1 MKYLTYHL
9 IISDNIEKA
18 KTNINILC
26 KILFLFY
33 IFISETIKFKFNNL
47 KNSLIF
53 KLPKIN
59 RLELVKSITYKLEEI
74 NIVYVKIFQSLCL
87 DNNLLNENENEYLLK
102 YTDNVPYHNNE
113 IDYEVLK
120 ILETNYDIIIENIE
134 PINSGII
141 GIVFSG
147 IYKKE
152 NNSKVII
159 KILKK
164 NITNKINNAFDELLL
179 ASYILQFIPLISN
192 LNLYKLILDNKE
204 SFINQLD
211 FVKEVNNIELFTS
224 KNKNLPCYKFPNV
237 YRNITNEYN
246 NVIVMENIK
255 GLRINDVKNMEQSI
269 KEEFGKLYVKF
280 GLINLLYNNAIH
292 NDLHSGNLFFYI
304 NDDKNGLPKYQ
315 LGIID
320 FGICSFPSKEN
331 QNIYYNF
338 LIEVMLNKNYTAII
352 SLLKG
357 VINEKDN
364 FDLLNN
370 NKKEI
375 LKDKFI
381 KCLEK
386 FHSKDLNVKFLF
398 EICKMLK
405 KYNFTFTQE
414 FNEIIM
420 GLYIISNIS
429 KELSNKSN
437 NIQKELINEL
447 TQINTIFEI

>member
-1 MKYLTYHL
+1 MEYLTYHL

-26 KILFLFY
+26 KILFIFY
-33 IFISETIKFKFNNL
+33 IFISEIIKFKFNYL
-47 KNSLIF
+47 KSSLIL
-53 KLPKIN
+53 KLPKTN
-59 RLELVKSITYKLEEI
+59 RLELVKSITYKLEKL
-74 NIVYVKIFQSLCL
+74 NIVYVKIFQSLCI
-87 DNNLLNENENEYLLK
+87 DNNLLNENEKQYLLK
-102 YTDNVPYHNNE
+102 YTDNVPYNNHE

-120 ILETNYDIIIENIE
+120 KLETNYDIIIENIQ

-141 GIVFSG
+141 GIVFNG

-164 NITNKINNAFDELLL
+164 NITNKINNALDELLL
-179 ASYILQFIPLISN
+179 ASYILQFIPLISD

-211 FVKEVNNIELFTS
+211 FTKEVNNIELFTS
-224 KNKNLPCYKFPNV
+224 KNKNLPSYKFPNV

-246 NVIVMENIK
+246 TVIVMENIK
-255 GLRINDVKNMEQSI
+255 GLTINEVKVMDQSI
-269 KEEFGKLYVKF
+269 KDEFGKLYVKF

-304 NDDKNGLPKYQ
+304 NNDTKELPKYQ

-338 LIEVMLNKNYTAII
+338 LINIMLNKNYDDSILI
-352 SLLKG
+352 LKG
-357 VINEKDN
+357 IINEKDK

-370 NKKEI
+370 NQKEI

-381 KCLEK
+381 KCFKK
-386 FHSKDLNVKFLF
+386 FSLKDLDINFLF
-398 EICKMLK
+398 DVGKILK
-405 KYNFTFTQE
+405 KYNFTFTKE
-414 FNEIIM
+414 FHEIIM
-420 GLYIISNIS
+420 SCSMVNNLS
-429 KELSNKSN
+429 KELCSDFNKT
-437 NIQKELINEL
+437 QKEVISEL
-447 TQINTIFEI
+447 TQINNIFEI

>member
-1 MKYLTYHL
+1 MEYLTYHL

-18 KTNINILC
+18 KININILC
-26 KILFLFY
+26 KILFIFY
-33 IFISETIKFKFNNL
+33 IFISEIIKFKFNYL
-47 KNSLIF
+47 KNSLILN
-53 KLPKIN
+53 LPKTN
-59 RLELVKSITYKLEEI
+59 RLELVKSITYKLEEL

-87 DNNLLNENENEYLLK
+87 DNNLLNENEKQYLLK
-102 YTDNVPYHNNE
+102 YTDNVPYHNDE
-113 IDYEVLK
+113 IDYDVLK
-120 ILETNYDIIIENIE
+120 KLETNYDIIIENFE

-179 ASYILQFIPLISN
+179 ASYILEFIPLISN
-192 LNLYKLILDNKE
+192 FNLYKLILDNKE

-211 FVKEVNNIELFTS
+211 FTKEVNNIELFTS
-224 KNKNLPCYKFPNV
+224 KNKNLPAYKFPKV
-237 YRNITNEYN
+237 IKSITNEYN

-255 GLRINDVKNMEQSI
+255 GLTINEVKVTDQSI
-269 KEEFGKLYVKF
+269 KDEFNKLYVKF
-280 GLINLLYNNAIH
+280 GLISLLYNNAIH

-304 NDDKNGLPKYQ
+304 NDDTKKLPKYQ
-315 LGIID
+315 MGLID
-320 FGICSFPSKEN
+320 FGICTFPSKEN

-338 LIEVMLNKNYTAII
+338 LINIMLNKDYNDSILI
-352 SLLKG
+352 LKG
-357 VINEKDN
+357 VINEKDK

-370 NKKEI
+370 NQKEI

-386 FHSKDLNVKFLF
+386 FDSKDLNVDFLF
-398 EICKMLK
+398 EIGKILK
-405 KYNFTFTQE
+405 KYKFTFTQE

-420 GLYIISNIS
+420 GLYVINNIS
-429 KELSNKSN
+429 KELSNNSN
-437 NIQKELINEL
+437 NIQKEVISEL
-447 TQINTIFEI
+447 TQINTIF

>member
-9 IISDNIEKA
+9 IISNNIEKA

-33 IFISETIKFKFNNL
+33 IFISETIKFKFNNF
-47 KNSLIF
+47 KNSLIL

-113 IDYEVLK
+113 IDYEILNKLK
-120 ILETNYDIIIENIE
+120 TEHDIIIENFQ
-134 PINSGII
+134 PINSGIV
-141 GIVFSG
+141 GIIFSG

-164 NITNKINNAFDELLL
+164 DISNKINNVLDELLL
-179 ASYILQFIPLISN
+179 ATNILEFIPFINN
-192 LNLYKLILDNKE
+192 LNLHKLILDNKE
-204 SFINQLD
+204 SFCNQID
-211 FVKEVNNIELFTS
+211 FIKESNNIELFTL
-224 KNKNLPCYKFPNV
+224 KNKNLPCYKFPKV
-237 YRNITNEYN
+237 YKNITNKYK

-255 GLRINDVKNMEQSI
+255 GLTINEVKVMEQSVK
-269 KEEFGKLYVKF
+269 KEFAKLYVKF
-280 GLINLLYNNAIH
+280 GLISLLYNNVIH

-304 NDDKNGLPKYQ
+304 NNDTKELPKYQ

-338 LIEVMLNKNYTAII
+338 LIEIMLNKNYTNINL
-352 SLLKG
+352 LLKG
-357 VINEKDN
+357 IINEKDN

-370 NKKEI
+370 NQKKI
-375 LKDKFI
+375 LKNKFI
-381 KCLEK
+381 KCFEK
-386 FHSKDLNVKFLF
+386 FDSKNLNVDFLF
-398 EICKMLK
+398 EISKILK
-405 KYNFTFTQE
+405 KYNLTFTQE
-414 FNEIIM
+414 FNQIIM
-420 GLYIISNIS
+420 GLYVLNNIS
-429 KELSNKSN
+429 KELYDNSNS
-437 NIQKELINEL
+437 IQKEVFSEL
-447 TQINTIFEI
+447 TQINNMFQI